1 MTEKELNE
9 ARDKTLALIGRVVLD
24 MKEKLDETR
33 EILRMVYKEEPEIYH
48 SRYDD
53 SDENKLYNVIA
64 DIENHYE
71 ELENENNERN

>member
-9 ARDKTLALIGRVVLD
+9 ARDKTLVLIGRVVLD

-33 EILRMVYKEEPEIYH
+33 EILRMVYKEQPEIYH
-48 SRYDD
+48 SYYSD
-53 SDENKLYNVIA
+53 SDENKLYSAIE

-71 ELENENNERN
+71 ELENEE

>member
-9 ARDKTLALIGRVVLD
+9 ARDTILALIGLVILD

-48 SRYDD
+48 SSYDD
-53 SDENKLYNVIA
+53 SDENKLYSVIT
-64 DIENHYE
+64 DIENHY
-71 ELENENNERN
+71 LKIKNP

>member
-9 ARDKTLALIGRVVLD
+9 ARDKTLVLIGYVVLNI
-24 MKEKLDETR
+24 KEKLDETR

-53 SDENKLYNVIA
+53 SDENKLYSVIA
-64 DIENHYE
+64 DIENHYK
-71 ELENENNERN
+71 ELENEE

>member
-9 ARDKTLALIGRVVLD
+9 ARDKTLVLIGYVVLNI
-24 MKEKLDETR
+24 KEKLDETR

-53 SDENKLYNVIA
+53 SDENKLYSVIA

-71 ELENENNERN
+71 ELENEE

>member
-1 MTEKELNE
+1 
-9 ARDKTLALIGRVVLD
+9 

-48 SRYDD
+48 SYYDD
-53 SDENKLYNVIA
+53 SNENKLYSAIE

-71 ELENENNERN
+71 ELENEE